1 MAFPLVPALIVGLL
15 GGGAAVAVKRRKRLT
30 AERKLIFESAMTQL
44 KDGDD
49 LRFLADV
56 YEKEGLTAQAEMLR
70 GRAKLRELPPDVK
83 QARRNIFYEA
93 LGATDPVY
101 VNKIA
106 DAFEK
111 EHATGAA
118 AKLREYADGLKKS
131 GTATPGTG
139 PAPAANTTPATP
151 PPATPKS

>member
-1 MAFPLVPALIVGLL
+1 MAFPLVPALIVGLMA
-15 GGGAAVAVKRRKRLT
+15 GGAAVAVKRRKRLSV
-30 AERKLIFESAMTQL
+30 EHKLIFESAMTTL

-49 LRFLADV
+49 LRALADV
-56 YEKEGLTAQAEMLR
+56 FEKEGYKDQAEMLR

-83 QARRNIFYEA
+83 QQRRDIFYEA

-101 VNKIA
+101 INKIA

-118 AKLREYADGLKKS
+118 AKLREYADGLKKA
-131 GTATPGTG
+131 GTATTGTG
-139 PAPAANTTPATP
+139 PTPATST
-151 PPATPKS
+151 ATSTTAAPKS

>member
-1 MAFPLVPALIVGLL
+1 MAFPLIPALIVTVL
-15 GGGAAVAVKRRKRLT
+15 GGGAAIVAKRRHRFT

-49 LRFLADV
+49 LRILADAF
-56 YEKEGLTAQAEMLR
+56 EQEGLTAQAEMLR
-70 GRAKLRELPPDVK
+70 GRAKLRELPADVK
-83 QARRNIFYEA
+83 QARRAIFYEA

-131 GTATPGTG
+131 KVATPGTG
-139 PAPAANTTPATP
+139 PAPAGGA
-151 PPATPKS
+151 KS